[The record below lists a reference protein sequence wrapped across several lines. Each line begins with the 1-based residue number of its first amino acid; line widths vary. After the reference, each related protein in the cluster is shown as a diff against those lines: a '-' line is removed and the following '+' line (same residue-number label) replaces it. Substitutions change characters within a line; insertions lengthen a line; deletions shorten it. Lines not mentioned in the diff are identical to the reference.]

1 MTDEMDIE
9 GALKVLEF
17 RLQAA
22 EARLDEHQ
30 RSISILASRDDKIVH
45 WQETHDWHHTVV
57 PAPSARHHD
66 IPAPSAEELE
76 QADSRFL
83 EATDRLNA
91 ENAALKAR
99 LALLE
104 KKAALADEAALEY
117 RWLVNPQQGSLHFRS
132 DFISW
137 LARYDALETSR

>member
-9 GALKVLEF
+9 GALKVLEY
-17 RLQAA
+17 RLQTA

-66 IPAPSAEELE
+66 IPVLPSLENMQARLQTME
-76 QADSRFL
+76 QALRESIPAFVARVNARAEAEMMRTGTL
-83 EATDRLNA
+83 EGAHHRAIEA
-91 ENAALKAR
+91 ELTANQ
-99 LALLE
+99 E
-104 KKAALADEAALEY
+104 GGE
-117 RWLVNPQQGSLHFRS
+117 
-132 DFISW
+132 
-137 LARYDALETSR
+137 